1 MDSKMEDPCSIC
13 YMKID
18 EASGNCTLPCK
29 HTFHVQCFVKW
40 SAKNPSCPLCRKEVE
55 GIAADTESEAEYVPG
70 IPNTTFRHVT
80 RLMSMVNLG
89 EICVPEDDI
98 TFVMD
103 QCNVTRGEACNMLRD
118 TDGDVMDAIIALR
131 HSTRDGPVHGPVNFD
146 VVTDE
151 RRAFWGVQALFDP
164 QPVKETQRYLR
175 WRSARGSTRGGP
187 HSSVHWKH
195 LENEFI
201 LDVDGYDTD

>member
-1 MDSKMEDPCSIC
+1 
-13 YMKID
+13 
-18 EASGNCTLPCK
+18 
-29 HTFHVQCFVKW
+29 
-40 SAKNPSCPLCRKEVE
+40 
-55 GIAADTESEAEYVPG
+55 
-70 IPNTTFRHVT
+70 
-80 RLMSMVNLG
+80 
-89 EICVPEDDI
+89 
-98 TFVMD
+98 MD